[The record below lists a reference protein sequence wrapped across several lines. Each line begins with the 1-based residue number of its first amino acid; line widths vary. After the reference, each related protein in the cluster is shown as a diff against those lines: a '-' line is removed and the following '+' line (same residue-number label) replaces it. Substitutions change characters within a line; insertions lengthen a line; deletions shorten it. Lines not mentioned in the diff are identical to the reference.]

1 MENIYTKFG
10 KKDSIQE
17 FIFNLFNHRDG
28 YHFFSI
34 ETYSDKDC
42 KIIQCH
48 KNTYRS
54 IDDLYKIINT
64 YYNINYRELLHYLLM
79 TRISIIDT
87 IKYPQFIFCS
97 DTDLFT
103 MCFGGMLLDLDS
115 LEEDHKYYNIYS
127 ISSISWYKLFLELGI
142 KTQEDLDNYL
152 EKHKNEIKIFDYEAL

>member
-17 FIFNLFNHRDG
+17 FIFNLFSYING
-28 YHFFSI
+28 YYLFSV

-54 IDDLYKIINT
+54 IDDLYKILNT
-64 YYNINYRELLHYLLM
+64 YYNISYEELLHYLLM
-79 TRISIIDT
+79 TRIKVNDS
-87 IKYPQFIFCS
+87 IKYPEFIFCG

-103 MCFGGMLLDLDS
+103 MCFGGRLHNLNELQ
-115 LEEDHKYYNIYS
+115 EDDECYIQES
-127 ISSISWYKLFLELGI
+127 ISSMSWYELFLELDI
-142 KTQEDLDNYL
+142 KTQEDLDYYL
-152 EKHKNEIKIFDYEAL
+152 EKHKNEIKIFDYETL